1 MDNQN
6 HYNWETHK
14 TFQKSKIFF
23 KLLIF
28 CMYYIFQGLN
38 LNIFLFLDNE
48 LFNLYGIANVE
59 KLAKGI
65 RIAAFW
71 KFETEWD

>member
-1 MDNQN
+1 
-6 HYNWETHK
+6 
-14 TFQKSKIFF
+14 
-23 KLLIF
+23 
-28 CMYYIFQGLN
+28 MYYIFQGLN
-38 LNIFLFLDNE
+38 LNIFLFLDNK
-48 LFNLYGIANVE
+48 LFNLYGITNVE

>member
-1 MDNQN
+1 
-6 HYNWETHK
+6 
-14 TFQKSKIFF
+14 
-23 KLLIF
+23 
-28 CMYYIFQGLN
+28 MYYRFQGSN

-48 LFNLYGIANVE
+48 LFNLYGIADFE
-59 KLAKGI
+59 KLGNGI